1 MCIEFAPPPTAELKA
16 ASKKAAKGG
25 GGKRS
30 SRKGTVAAA
39 PGLEGGAADLTT
51 AGKGGGIGEKVHHGD
66 FGSGDG
72 REGRWRACL
81 AESGKVG
88 FDSRRS
94 LLFSLSV
101 ISVWEAF
108 FEESTEVVKRRRR
121 NQTKLVGLIWATR
134 SFSCLSVRRYGC
146 SCVVSERSGVSSLL
160 RFHGSCGR

>member
-25 GGKRS
+25 GSKRS
-30 SRKGTVAAA
+30 TRKGTVVAAA
-39 PGLEGGAADLTT
+39 PGLEGGAADLTA

-88 FDSRRS
+88 FDSRRFLFVS
-94 LLFSLSV
+94 LCVYL
-101 ISVWEAF
+101 EGC
-108 FEESTEVVKRRRR
+108 FEEGTAVVKLRRR
-121 NQTKLVGLIWATR
+121 N
-134 SFSCLSVRRYGC
+134 
-146 SCVVSERSGVSSLL
+146 
-160 RFHGSCGR
+160 